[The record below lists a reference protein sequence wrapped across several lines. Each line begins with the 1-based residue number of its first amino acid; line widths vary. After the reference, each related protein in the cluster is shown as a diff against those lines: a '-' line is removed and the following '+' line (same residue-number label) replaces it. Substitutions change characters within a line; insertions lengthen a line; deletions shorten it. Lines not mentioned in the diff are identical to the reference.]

1 MALDFT
7 EKSKKV
13 FTAAADIAKKHGSAM
28 LGTEHLLAA
37 LLDEDAGG
45 RICALLDS
53 CGADSAA
60 IRNEALSVIAQ
71 GEQTLNMTDLPTSQ
85 EAKAV
90 FEFAMKEARE
100 LNSRYIGTEHILLGL
115 LDEEAEGRPGILS
128 AHGVTALKMRNAL
141 AAFSSA
147 DESKSEM
154 AKTETEKTKTEILIK
169 TKMPVL
175 DEVAVDL
182 TAEAAAGKLDPVIGR
197 DKEIQRAI
205 QILSRKTKNNP
216 ILVGE
221 PGVGKTA
228 VVEGLA
234 ALMAADKVPEN
245 MRNKRLLQLNVASLV
260 AGTKYRGEFEEK
272 ITKLIK
278 EVFEAENIILFID
291 EIHTIVGAGGTEGA
305 VDAANIL
312 KPSLARGEIQLIGAT
327 TISEY
332 RKYIEKDSALERRF
346 QPVAVEEPSEDET
359 YEILKGVRESYEK
372 HHRVKISDEALKA
385 AVSLSKRYITDRFLP
400 DKAIDLVDEAA
411 ARVKIHRLTDNSGS
425 AEVAFADIAEAV
437 SAWSKVPV
445 SQLTENESS
454 RLLKMEETLAENIIG
469 QNEALHAVASA
480 VRRARTGLRDSKR
493 PLGSFLFLGPTG
505 VGKTQVARCLANFL
519 FGSDDS
525 MIRLDMS
532 EYMERHEAA
541 KLIGPPPGYAGYEE
555 GGKLTEAIRRRPYSV
570 VLFDEVEKAHPDVY
584 NMMLQLL
591 DDGRLTDGQGH
602 LADFR
607 NAIIIMTSNLGVPE
621 EVKPVSLGFGAAAE
635 TSAKPDREKLKTA
648 MLAEAAEFFRP
659 EFLNRIDEMIVFNA
673 LERDDL
679 HKIIDVLLKRVL
691 DTAAAKGIELT
702 VDASAKEFMLEKAY
716 NPKYGARPLRRAIQ
730 TMIEDEIAERLL
742 SKNVVSGDKLEIS
755 SDGKRLT
762 FEKYS
767 G

>member
-1 MALDFT
+1 MALEFT
-7 EKSKKV
+7 EKGKRV
-13 FTAAADIAKKHGSAM
+13 FTKAAELAKKYGSSM
-28 LGTEHLLAA
+28 LDVEHLIVA
-37 LLDEDAGG
+37 LIEEDAGG
-45 RICALLDS
+45 RVYELLEN
-53 CGADSAA
+53 CGANSEAVK
-60 IRNEALSVIAQ
+60 NETLSIMVQ
-71 GEQTLNMTDLPTSQ
+71 GERTNASADLPTSQ

-100 LNSRYIGTEHILLGL
+100 LNSGYIGTEHILLGI

-128 AHGVTALKMRNAL
+128 AYGVTAVKIRNMITSLLPAEKNNT
-141 AAFSSA
+141 AETTPEKIKTAV
-147 DESKSEM
+147 
-154 AKTETEKTKTEILIK
+154 AKTESQI
-169 TKMPVL
+169 L
-175 DEVAVDL
+175 DEVAADL
-182 TAEAAAGKLDPVIGR
+182 TADASAGKLDPVIGR
-197 DKEIQRAI
+197 DKEIQRVI

-228 VVEGLA
+228 VAEGLA
-234 ALMAADKVPEN
+234 ALMAADRVPEN
-245 MRNKRLLQLNVASLV
+245 MKNKRLLQLNIASLV

-312 KPSLARGEIQLIGAT
+312 KPSLARGEIQIIGAT
-327 TISEY
+327 TTSEY

-359 YEILKGVRESYEK
+359 YKILKGVRESYEK

-411 ARVKIHRLTDNSGS
+411 ASVKIRQLTDNSGS
-425 AEVAFADIAEAV
+425 GEVTFADIAEAV
-437 SAWSKVPV
+437 SVWSKVPV

-454 RLLKMEETLAENIIG
+454 RLLKMEETLAETVIG
-469 QNEALHAVASA
+469 QDEALHAVASA

-505 VGKTQVARCLANFL
+505 VGKTQIARSLANFL
-519 FGSDDS
+519 FGSDDA

-555 GGKLTEAIRRRPYSV
+555 GGKLTEAIRRRPYSI

-621 EVKPVSLGFGAAAE
+621 EVKPVSLGFSTSAE
-635 TSAKPDREKLKTA
+635 TSAKPDHEKLKTA
-648 MLAEAAEFFRP
+648 MLAEAAKFFRP

-673 LERDDL
+673 LKRNDL
-679 HKIIDVLLKRVL
+679 YKIIDVLLERVI
-691 DTAAAKGIELT
+691 DASGAKGIELT
-702 VDASAKEFMLEKAY
+702 VDASAKEYMLEKAY

-742 SKNVVSGDKLEIS
+742 SKNIVSGDKLKIS
-755 SDGKRLT
+755 SDGEQLT

>member
-1 MALDFT
+1 MALEFT
-7 EKSKKV
+7 EKGKRV
-13 FTAAADIAKKHGSAM
+13 FTKAAELAKKYGSSM
-28 LGTEHLLAA
+28 LDVEHLIVA
-37 LLDEDAGG
+37 LIEEDAGG
-45 RICALLDS
+45 RVYELLEN
-53 CGADSAA
+53 CGANSEAVK
-60 IRNEALSVIAQ
+60 NETLSIMVQ
-71 GEQTLNMTDLPTSQ
+71 GEQTNASADLPTSQ

-100 LNSRYIGTEHILLGL
+100 LNSGYIGTEHILLGI

-128 AHGVTALKMRNAL
+128 AYGVTAVKIRNMITSLLPAEKNNT
-141 AAFSSA
+141 AETTPEKIKTAV
-147 DESKSEM
+147 
-154 AKTETEKTKTEILIK
+154 AKTESQI
-169 TKMPVL
+169 L
-175 DEVAVDL
+175 DEVAADL
-182 TAEAAAGKLDPVIGR
+182 TADASAGKLDPVIGR
-197 DKEIQRAI
+197 DKEIQRVI

-228 VVEGLA
+228 VAEGLA
-234 ALMAADKVPEN
+234 ALMAADRVPEN
-245 MRNKRLLQLNVASLV
+245 MKNKRLLQLNIASLV

-312 KPSLARGEIQLIGAT
+312 KPSLARGEIQIIGAT
-327 TISEY
+327 TTSEY

-359 YEILKGVRESYEK
+359 YKILKGVRESYEK

-411 ARVKIHRLTDNSGS
+411 ASVKIRQLTDNSGS
-425 AEVAFADIAEAV
+425 GEVTFADIAEAV
-437 SAWSKVPV
+437 SVWSKVPV

-454 RLLKMEETLAENIIG
+454 RLLKMEETLAETVIG
-469 QNEALHAVASA
+469 QDEALHAVASA

-505 VGKTQVARCLANFL
+505 VGKTQIARSLANFL
-519 FGSDDS
+519 FGSDDA

-555 GGKLTEAIRRRPYSV
+555 GGKLTEAIRRRPYSI

-621 EVKPVSLGFGAAAE
+621 EVKPVSLGFSTSAE
-635 TSAKPDREKLKTA
+635 TSAKPDHEKLKTA
-648 MLAEAAEFFRP
+648 MLAEAAKFFRP

-673 LERDDL
+673 LKRNDL
-679 HKIIDVLLKRVL
+679 YKIIDVLLERVI
-691 DTAAAKGIELT
+691 DASGAKGIELT
-702 VDASAKEFMLEKAY
+702 VDASAKEYMLEKAY

-742 SKNVVSGDKLEIS
+742 SKNIVSGDKLKIS
-755 SDGKRLT
+755 SDGEQLT

>member
-7 EKSKKV
+7 EKSKKI
-13 FTAAADIAKKHGSAM
+13 FSTANYIARQHGSSF
-28 LGTEHLLAA
+28 LNTEHLLAA
-37 LLDEDAGG
+37 LFEEDGA
-45 RICALLDS
+45 RFAELLGS
-53 CGADSAA
+53 CEANPEAVRRSVAELLGSGEKTETSA
-60 IRNEALSVIAQ
+60 
-71 GEQTLNMTDLPTSQ
+71 DLPASQ
-85 EAKAV
+85 ETKAV

-100 LNSRYIGTEHILLGL
+100 LNSGYIGTEHILLGL
-115 LDEEAEGRPGILS
+115 LDEEAEGRPGILA
-128 AHGVTALKMRNAL
+128 AHGVTAVKMKAVL
-141 AAFSSA
+141 AASSSA
-147 DESKSEM
+147 EPSDGDRGTQETVPFST
-154 AKTETEKTKTEILIK
+154 AKAETPT
-169 TKMPVL
+169 L
-175 DEVAVDL
+175 DETAADL
-182 TAEAAAGKLDPVIGR
+182 TAEASAGKLDPVIGR
-197 DKEIQRAI
+197 SREIQRVI

-216 ILVGE
+216 VLVGE

-234 ALMAADKVPEN
+234 ALMSQNRVPEI
-245 MRNKRLLQLNVASLV
+245 MQGKRLMQLNVASLV

-272 ITKLIK
+272 ITKLMK
-278 EVFEAENIILFID
+278 EVSEAGNIILFID

-312 KPSLARGEIQLIGAT
+312 KPALARGDIQLIGAT

-346 QPVAVEEPSEDET
+346 QPVHVDEPSEDDT
-359 YEILKGVRESYEK
+359 FEILKGVRESYEK

-400 DKAIDLVDEAA
+400 DKAIDLVDEASA
-411 ARVKIHRLTDNSGS
+411 SVKIRQLADERKTEALVS
-425 AEVAFADIAEAV
+425 FADIAEAV

-445 SQLTENESS
+445 SQLTEEESG
-454 RLLKMEETLAENIIG
+454 RLLRMEEELSKTVIG
-469 QNEALHAVASA
+469 QEEALHAVSSA

-505 VGKTQVARCLANFL
+505 VGKTQIARSLANFL
-519 FGSDDS
+519 FGSDEA

-584 NMMLQLL
+584 NMLLQLL

-607 NAIIIMTSNLGVPE
+607 NAIIILTSNLGVPE
-621 EVKPVSLGFGAAAE
+621 EVKPAALGFGV
-635 TSAKPDREKLKTA
+635 SAKIPEKNDHEKLKSA
-648 MLAEAAEFFRP
+648 MLAKAAEFFRP
-659 EFLNRIDEMIVFNA
+659 EFLNRIDETVVFKA
-673 LERDDL
+673 LEKDSL
-679 HKIIDVLLKRVL
+679 FGIMDVLLKRVAE
-691 DTAAAKGIELT
+691 AARSGGIEIS
-702 VDASAKEFMLEKAY
+702 VDETAKEFMLEKAY
-716 NPKYGARPLRRAIQ
+716 DPKYGARPLRRAVQ
-730 TMIEDEIAERLL
+730 TMLEDKLAEMLL
-742 SKNVVSGDKLEIS
+742 AKELVKGDKLSVS
-755 SDGKRLT
+755 SNG
-762 FEKYS
+762 EKLVFQKTE
-767 G
+767 